1 MKNIG
6 CISKTTAFKH
16 IVMYLVI
23 YFARNYIVIAY
34 SIWLIVYIGR
44 KSMREREKERE
55 RGI

>member
-1 MKNIG
+1 
-6 CISKTTAFKH
+6 
-16 IVMYLVI
+16 MYLVI